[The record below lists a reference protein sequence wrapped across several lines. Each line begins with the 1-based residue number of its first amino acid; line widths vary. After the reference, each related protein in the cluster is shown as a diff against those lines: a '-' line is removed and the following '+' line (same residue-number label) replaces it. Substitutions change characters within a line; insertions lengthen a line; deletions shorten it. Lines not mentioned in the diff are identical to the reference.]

1 MKLNELCLDNENL
14 VKSIARTFYKK
25 CRFNK
30 IFDFDDFINMG
41 YIGLLE
47 AASRFDG
54 RQNVKFSTFATPRIK
69 GSIIDQTRNFL
80 KTKEAAKNGIT
91 IVNMDDVE
99 IESMVIQTTEIRN
112 QIQKKQLLKIVE
124 IIIEGLPEREKEV
137 INFIYRKNL
146 TTTQIAYKLGI
157 SMSRVSQIKY
167 RAIAR
172 IRNKMKEFGE

>member
-99 IESMVIQTTEIRN
+99 IESMVIQ
-112 QIQKKQLLKIVE
+112 KQLLKIVE